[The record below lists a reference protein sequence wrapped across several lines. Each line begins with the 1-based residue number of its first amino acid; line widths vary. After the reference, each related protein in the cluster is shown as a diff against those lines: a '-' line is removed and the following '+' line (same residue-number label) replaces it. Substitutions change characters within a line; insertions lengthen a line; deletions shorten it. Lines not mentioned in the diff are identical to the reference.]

1 MRRGKQNKF
10 WRINEQI
17 RAVELRL
24 IGPDG
29 KQIGIISREKALLK
43 ARELELDL
51 VEVAPKANPPVAK
64 LIEFTKF
71 KYEEEK
77 KEKEERKREKKGTS
91 IKEIWFTPL
100 IALGDYKVR
109 LSRVKEFLDEGAR
122 VRVIIRPKRRL
133 EKTSPLYRVLERVI
147 QDLKDEARAEQEPRM
162 LGRQLVTLLVP
173 QKSIKAKGEQENG
186 KKDKNED

>member
-29 KQIGIISREKALLK
+29 KQIGILSREKALLN

-71 KYEEEK
+71 KYEQEK

-109 LSRVKEFLDEGAR
+109 LDRVKEFLDEGAK

-133 EKTSPLYRVLERVI
+133 DKTTPLYRVLERVI
-147 QDLKDEARAEQEPRM
+147 QDLKEKARVEQEPRM

-173 QKSIKAKGEQENG
+173 QKGIKAKGEKENE
-186 KKDKNED
+186 KDKNET